1 MRKEFIV
8 AMCCLTV
15 GACIVFSIGVWGALR
30 KSEVEKSVSVEDT
43 EIGIQDEL
51 SDDEFHG
58 DLSDTQMPDTEVVEE
73 VTEDPRMYSIY
84 HESDSAP
91 YIGTYPSNVPID
103 NDILYTTD
111 LYPDWYTMDDV
122 DEAFNVH
129 QLIIYGIN
137 YFYGGSI
144 PCHFH
149 SNIDTDVHDQKSNM
163 IFEITVH
170 GDDRDLNLKLDC
182 ITPTIYIEEFMH

>member
-1 MRKEFIV
+1 MRKELTIL
-8 AMCCLTV
+8 ACCLALVTCVGFCVGIYSELESSKVTKPTV
-15 GACIVFSIGVWGALR
+15 
-30 KSEVEKSVSVEDT
+30 VEDT
-43 EIGIQDEL
+43 EIDI
-51 SDDEFHG
+51 SDDESPD
-58 DLSDTQMPDTEVVEE
+58 DLSYTEEPDTVVEEE

-137 YFYGGSI
+137 YFYGGSV

-170 GDDRDLNLKLDC
+170 GDDRDLNVKLDC

>member
-8 AMCCLTV
+8 AMCCLAIM
-15 GACIVFSIGVWGALR
+15 GCIVFSVGVYGALR
-30 KSEVEKSVSVEDT
+30 NSEVDKLASVEDT
-43 EIGIQDEL
+43 EIDI
-51 SDDEFHG
+51 SDDKSYD
-58 DLSDTQMPDTEVVEE
+58 DLAHEEETSTEAVEE
-73 VTEDPRMYSIY
+73 TEDPRMYSIY

-111 LYPDWYTMDDV
+111 LYPEWYTMDDV

-170 GDDRDLNLKLDC
+170 GDDRDLNIKLDC

>member
-8 AMCCLTV
+8 VMCCLTV
-15 GACIVFSIGVWGALR
+15 GACIVFSIGVYGALR
-30 KSEVEKSVSVEDT
+30 KSDVEKHASVEDT
-43 EIGIQDEL
+43 EIDISDESL
-51 SDDEFHG
+51 DDEFQG
-58 DLSDTQMPDTEVVEE
+58 DLSDTNTPDTEVEEE

-122 DEAFNVH
+122 DKAFNVH

-170 GDDRDLNLKLDC
+170 GDDRDLNIKLDC

>member
-1 MRKEFIV
+1 MRKE
-8 AMCCLTV
+8 LTILACGLALVTCV
-15 GACIVFSIGVWGALR
+15 GFCVGIY
-30 KSEVEKSVSVEDT
+30 SELESSKVTKPTVVEDT
-43 EIGIQDEL
+43 EIDISDKL
-51 SDDEFHG
+51 FDDEFHG
-58 DLSDTQMPDTEVVEE
+58 DLSDTNTPSTEEEEE

-111 LYPDWYTMDDV
+111 LYPDWYTMD
-122 DEAFNVH
+122 EEYPPYNTH

-137 YFYGGSI
+137 YFYDGNV

-149 SNIDTDVHDQKSNM
+149 CNVEEDAHDDKSNM
-163 IFEITVH
+163 IFEVTVH
-170 GDDRDLNLKLDC
+170 GDDRDLNIKIDG
-182 ITPTIYIEEFMH
+182 ITPTLYIEEFMH

>member
-1 MRKEFIV
+1 MRKTLTIF
-8 AMCCLTV
+8 ACCLSIVTCV
-15 GACIVFSIGVWGALR
+15 GFCVGIYWELENSKVTKPNA
-30 KSEVEKSVSVEDT
+30 VEDT
-43 EIGIQDEL
+43 EIDI
-51 SDDEFHG
+51 
-58 DLSDTQMPDTEVVEE
+58 SDTLFYDESYDDLVHEEETSTEAVEE
-73 VTEDPRMYSIY
+73 TEDPRMYSIY

-103 NDILYTTD
+103 NDTLEFTD
-111 LYPDWYTMDDV
+111 LYPYWYTMDDV

-137 YFYGGSI
+137 YFYGGSV

-163 IFEITVH
+163 IFEVTVH
-170 GDDRDLNLKLDC
+170 GDDRDLNVKLDC

>member
-1 MRKEFIV
+1 MREKWTIV
-8 AMCCLTV
+8 VCCLATV
-15 GACIVFSIGVWGALR
+15 TCVGFCIGIYTALESSKVTKPTSI
-30 KSEVEKSVSVEDT
+30 EDT
-43 EIGIQDEL
+43 EIDIFDEL
-51 SDDEFHG
+51 FDDEFPG
-58 DLSDTQMPDTEVVEE
+58 DLSDTKTLDTEVVEE

-103 NDILYTTD
+103 NDVLYTTD

-170 GDDRDLNLKLDC
+170 GDDRDLNMKLDC

>member
-15 GACIVFSIGVWGALR
+15 GACIVFSIGVYGALR
-30 KSEVEKSVSVEDT
+30 KSDVEKHASVEDT
-43 EIGIQDEL
+43 EINISDESL
-51 SDDEFHG
+51 DDEFQG
-58 DLSDTQMPDTEVVEE
+58 DLSDTNTPDTEVEEE

-111 LYPDWYTMDDV
+111 LYPDWYTMD
-122 DEAFNVH
+122 EEYPPYNTH

-137 YFYGGSI
+137 YFYGGNV

-149 SNIDTDVHDQKSNM
+149 CNVEEDAHDDKSNM
-163 IFEITVH
+163 IFEVTVH
-170 GDDRDLNLKLDC
+170 GDDRDLNIKIDG
-182 ITPTIYIEEFMH
+182 ITPTLYIEEFMH